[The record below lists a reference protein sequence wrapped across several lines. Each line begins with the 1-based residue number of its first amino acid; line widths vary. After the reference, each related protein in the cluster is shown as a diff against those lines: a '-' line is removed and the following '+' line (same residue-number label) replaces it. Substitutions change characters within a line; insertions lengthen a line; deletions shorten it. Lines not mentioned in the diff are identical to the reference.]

1 MPKNNQLDKE
11 LENELKKK
19 FMCAEKFAQEIEYL
33 VRDNKDLDYIS
44 AIVLFCE
51 KNGIDLE
58 SVPKII
64 SKPLK
69 EKIKWNAMKLNFLK
83 KTTRAKL
90 PI

>member
-1 MPKNNQLDKE
+1 MPKNNELDKQ
-11 LENELKKK
+11 LENELNKK
-19 FMCAEKFAQEIEYL
+19 FICAEKFAQEIEYL
-33 VRDNKDLDYIS
+33 VRDHKDLDYIG

-51 KNGIDLE
+51 KNNIDLE

-69 EKIKWNAMKLNFLK
+69 EKIKFNATKLNFLK
-83 KTTRAKL
+83 RTTRAKL